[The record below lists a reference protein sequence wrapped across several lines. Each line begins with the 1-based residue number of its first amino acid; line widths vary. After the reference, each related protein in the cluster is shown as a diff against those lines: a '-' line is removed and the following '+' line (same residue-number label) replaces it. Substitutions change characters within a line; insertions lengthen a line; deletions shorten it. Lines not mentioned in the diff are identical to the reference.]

1 VYSAPSNNNNIKE
14 VSTKTTD
21 NVPEQITIVAPTHAA
36 LDHASSSSINESNRA
51 EAVSE
56 QRDNGLEN
64 LSMLRTE
71 VN

>member
-1 VYSAPSNNNNIKE
+1 MENAQELI
-14 VSTKTTD
+14 
-21 NVPEQITIVAPTHAA
+21 QIVAPTQHAA
-36 LDHASSSSINESNRA
+36 LDHASSSCVDDVNESNLP

-56 QRDNGLEN
+56 QRDNGMEN